1 MRERFGEYC
10 IALFVSIQ
18 MCFGCSKKNLEI
30 HGGNDG
36 LNVRGNISNRA
47 KEVLENMQNYFH
59 SREQNSLQSLRTR
72 RIPAIGG

>member
-47 KEVLENMQNYFH
+47 KEVLENMQKLLPTVESKTHCNH
-59 SREQNSLQSLRTR
+59 
-72 RIPAIGG
+72 